1 MHPSAFKRGFTIAGV
16 AIGSA
21 LLIAAVAV
29 AMRGLAPT
37 ASKASAAPGHAV
49 RAPHRPANRVIGR
62 LASWHAP
69 RVPNARRHRA
79 PAPVVVTV
87 VAPPT
92 VVPAQP
98 SSAPTMTTAAPPSTE
113 SQSSS
118 SDDQHDDQ
126 NEPEPGDE

>member
-1 MHPSAFKRGFTIAGV
+1 MYRSAFKRGLTIAGV
-16 AIGSA
+16 AIGAA

-37 ASKASAAPGHAV
+37 ASNASAAPGHAV
-49 RAPHRPANRVIGR
+49 RAPHRPANRVIRR

-69 RVPNARRHRA
+69 RVPKARRHRA
-79 PAPVVVTV
+79 SAPVVVTV

-92 VVPAQP
+92 VLPAQP
-98 SSAPTMTTAAPPSTE
+98 SSAPATTAAPPSTE

-126 NEPEPGDE
+126 SEPEPGDE